1 MKVYKGQRFGPNQDW
16 LVIVEE
22 GAIVRPLDP
31 KPSQK
36 INNHSPDGFSWG
48 YGGSGPAQ
56 LALAILLDAYDEE
69 LAKNLYQDFKWDVIS
84 KFPMEQSWELPLE
97 EIELWIG
104 GYSKFNSVSKEKAE

>member
-1 MKVYKGQRFGPNQDW
+1 MKCYKGERGEGFNDW
-16 LVIVEE
+16 LVTVTEDNE
-22 GAIVRPLDP
+22 TRKLDP

-69 LAKNLYQDFKWDVIS
+69 LAKNLYQDFKWDVIAR
-84 KFPMEQSWELPLE
+84 FPMERGFILALD

-104 GYSKFNSVSKEKAE
+104 GLSDSNRKVKP